1 MEDCV
6 DVASCS
12 CAEEVAID
20 SDDDDEVMSPNV
32 DVTVAVSS
40 AEKVASSDDE
50 VDACIDETVVKA
62 SDDELELTLEDVAPS
77 GTVDPSPDDE
87 VSIDGDV
94 SVPSSDEVIT
104 YCEEVILSNVAD
116 SEAVKVSASVTEV

>member
-1 MEDCV
+1 M

-20 SDDDDEVMSPNV
+20 SDDEVLSSNV

-77 GTVDPSPDDE
+77 VTVDPSPDDE
-87 VSIDGDV
+87 VSIDGVV